1 MKSILSFNLK
11 KEVLKK
17 DKEKQTF
24 QINFKELSGLPKS
37 AEKPLF
43 VGYKPTKTK
52 TIETIRLDA
61 VNGVV
66 TWNHDFVFK
75 LSLYKEPKGNFKK
88 KNMTFIIY
96 EVNVENLFIFSKLF
110 LELKHSLKQ
119 KHKLER

>member
-37 AEKPLF
+37 SEKPLF

-52 TIETIRLDA
+52 TIESVRLDA

-66 TWNHDFVFK
+66 HWNHEFIFK
-75 LSLYKEPKGNFKK
+75 LSLSKEPKGNFKK
-88 KNMTFIIY
+88 KNMTFILY
-96 EVNVENLFIFSKLF
+96 EVIFN
-110 LELKHSLKQ
+110 
-119 KHKLER
+119 